1 MKKITHFNLPENTN
15 SKSYIDNK
23 IAELTDN

>member
-1 MKKITHFNLPENTN
+1 MKIISHFNLPENTN
-15 SKSYIDNK
+15 GKSYIDNK